1 MTKSIISSFEV
12 KVDNSINRICDELKL
27 TSLVRSKCIE
37 MCVKVKPKENADVS
51 DPAAN
56 AVACAIV
63 SIVHDEAKRNGR
75 VGHHLPDRIIGKVF
89 GLTSV
94 AVVYNKRL
102 VNTIR
107 TGSSPGRAAALE
119 T

>member
-1 MTKSIISSFEV
+1 MYVIMTNSSAFEV
-12 KVDNSINRICDELKL
+12 KVDEGINRICDELKL
-27 TSLVRSKCIE
+27 TSLVRAKCIE
-37 MCVKVKPKENADVS
+37 LCAKVKPKESADVS
-51 DPAAN
+51 APAAN

-75 VGHHLPDRIIGKVF
+75 VSHHLPDRIIGKIF
-89 GLTSV
+89 GLTGV

-107 TGSSPGRAAALE
+107 TGK
-119 T
+119 